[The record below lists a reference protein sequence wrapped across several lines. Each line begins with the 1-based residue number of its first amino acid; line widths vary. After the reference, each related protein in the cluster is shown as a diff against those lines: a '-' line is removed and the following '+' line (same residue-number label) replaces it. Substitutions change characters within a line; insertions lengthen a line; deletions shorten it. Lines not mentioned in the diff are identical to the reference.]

1 MYCTVYMTSLL
12 GSRDRPGNTA
22 ELVILYKSVYVLY
35 MTNLLGSRDR
45 PGNTAELVILY
56 MYCTV
61 LYCTVL
67 SRWISLRNG
76 NQIRQCFSSVYEQG
90 VYDTVPLNKKTILA

>member
-61 LYCTVL
+61 LYCPGGYLCEMETRLDNALV
-67 SRWISLRNG
+67 
-76 NQIRQCFSSVYEQG
+76 QG
-90 VYDTVPLNKKTILA
+90 L